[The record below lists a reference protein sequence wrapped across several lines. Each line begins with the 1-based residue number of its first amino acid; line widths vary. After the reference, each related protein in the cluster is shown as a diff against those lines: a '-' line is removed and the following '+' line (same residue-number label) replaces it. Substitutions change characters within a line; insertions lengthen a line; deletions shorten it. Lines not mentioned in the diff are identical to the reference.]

1 MNYQSVADQLLSSG
15 LLLTALELHVELAE
29 RGKELTSL
37 KKFFENPSN
46 FEKYTRKFSV
56 PPSPCPSQASIE
68 GFKHRRG
75 SQATLDSTSLF
86 ELTRFSEDSR
96 AQTEDRLAVLE
107 FELRKARE
115 TIHSLRSQLTDQAAK
130 LQDSF
135 HPQAD
140 VPGGGESAKLSLISD
155 LVEDPEDDEIPAI
168 RSHERR
174 TINYLVNEYLLQQG
188 CKLTSITFS
197 DENSEEDFEDWDSV
211 GLNVAKP
218 PSLLRLFRDFGQHVV
233 PEKDQTEQSCQTD
246 EPWIDNAEI
255 SRLEG
260 QNQALETECQVLRVA
275 RDELSEKLSD
285 HQKLQDQSEMKIK
298 KLQLDHQCLEEL
310 IETLKA
316 NRSSEPSGNANE
328 EDQPSSV
335 AIEDMDVDL
344 SPRFPI
350 SVALFQLLSHRCH
363 IRNQPSSQETL
374 TKMSEADA
382 LDTVLQLLATSLPNI
397 VPNVILAKRD
407 ELIPLLLITIQM
419 HPESKIRD
427 HFLNLLFNL
436 IKRPEAPQ
444 REMIIHGFQAMAQK
458 SGPARI
464 ESELLPQ
471 CWEQIGHKYEER
483 RILVAETCGQ
493 LMPFIPANLRVSL
506 LLSMLQQMAL
516 EDREVQVRCSAIRS
530 LAFLVIYL
538 DSDEKFDSLWQ
549 LTSTLLK
556 ETHLEVIHVTHET
569 LLPAM
574 AHLGTALNLLHSA
587 IARES
592 IHLLIKHTDLAEDWS
607 SYQAIHIQLTTLSV
621 LLPFVIHSVISS
633 APKLQKEKR
642 QDHSIDPVQPKDLC
656 VSNTLQVFYQDETS
670 MASVIQAFQDLVGC
684 EWYERWSEMN
694 WFLDAFLTPFFQ
706 ALAKI
711 PVPSESHDFEDAILK
726 PAIEFVSQLIES
738 FGRDFGLMSLLP
750 LIERQQEQNPPHHMD
765 NVLKAVIAVAILRPC
780 QSQEVFVATLKQWLI
795 LHLQESHPTNSIL
808 FAIKST
814 LNESRNFGV
823 SIAEMAWT
831 LVTDQDRALRNFS
844 GRIFEALVV
853 EVIEDDD
860 LIGNR
865 ILPGLV
871 TLSSDPDEL
880 IRISALPGLGV
891 IMAGSMD
898 ALREKAAFQFLVS
911 LEEGE
916 SAIVF
921 LAVLAVLG
929 HVWKDLPMKMR
940 EETILYRV
948 AHIFSKF
955 CSLDQDAGS
964 LSRVSDICLSL
975 LQLYEIV
982 SDQTLSANS
991 VHQILLPNLDLLS
1004 KCMESV
1010 VPTAQDRVHA
1020 IEAKLES
1027 IYGVGHANQN
1037 GESRLPT
1044 GSNAATK
1051 MVQSPSLDEMK
1062 HKMGKLFNKPGGPVP
1077 FWKKS

>member
-1 MNYQSVADQLLSSG
+1 MNYQNVADQLLNSG
-15 LLLTALELHVELAE
+15 LLLTALELHVELTE

-37 KKFFENPSN
+37 KKFFENSSN

-56 PPSPCPSQASIE
+56 PPSPSPSQASIE

-86 ELTRFSEDSR
+86 EQTRFSEDSR
-96 AQTEDRLAVLE
+96 AQADDRLAVLE

-135 HPQAD
+135 HPNAD
-140 VPGGGESAKLSLISD
+140 PQGGGESSAKLSLISD

-218 PSLLRLFRDFGQHVV
+218 PSLLRLFRDFGQHII
-233 PEKDQTEQSCQTD
+233 PQKDRTEQSSQTE
-246 EPWIDNAEI
+246 EPLIDNAKI
-255 SRLEG
+255 AQLED
-260 QNQALETECQVLRVA
+260 QIQALETQCQVLRDE
-275 RDELSEKLSD
+275 REELSCQLSD
-285 HQKLQDQSEMKIK
+285 YQKRQDQSECQVKN
-298 KLQLDHQCLEEL
+298 LQQENQNLEEL
-310 IETLKA
+310 IETLKTNQQA
-316 NRSSEPSGNANE
+316 EAQVNTENSMITKEPIE
-328 EDQPSSV
+328 EM
-335 AIEDMDVDL
+335 EVDL
-344 SPRFPI
+344 NPPFPI
-350 SVALFQLLSHRCH
+350 SKTLFQLLSERCH
-363 IRNQPSSQETL
+363 IRSEPTTDEIL
-374 TKMSEADA
+374 TKMSEADT
-382 LDTVLQLLATSLPNI
+382 LDAILQILASSLPNI

-436 IKRPEAPQ
+436 IKRPEASQ
-444 REMIIHGFQAMAQK
+444 REMIIRGFQAMAQK

-493 LMPFIPANLRVSL
+493 LMPFTPSNLRASL
-506 LLSMLQQMAL
+506 LMSMLQQMAL

-556 ETHLEVIHVTHET
+556 DTNMDVISVTQET
-569 LLPAM
+569 LLPSM
-574 AHLGTALNLLHSA
+574 AHLGGALNLLHSV
-587 IARES
+587 IAHEL
-592 IHLLIKHTDLAEDWS
+592 IELLSKHTDLAEDMS
-607 SYQAIHIQLTTLSV
+607 AYQAIHIQLTTLSV
-621 LLPFVIHSVISS
+621 LLPFVIYSVISS
-633 APKLQKEKR
+633 APKLDQKTM
-642 QDHSIDPVQPKDLC
+642 DHPKDAS
-656 VSNTLQVFYQDETS
+656 VPNNLQVFFEDQTN
-670 MASVIQAFQDLVGC
+670 MISVVRAFQDLVGY
-684 EWYERWSEMN
+684 EWFERWSQMK
-694 WFLDAFLTPFFQ
+694 WFLDDFLSPFFQ

-711 PVPSESHDFEDAILK
+711 PVPTESHEFEDAILK
-726 PAIEFVSQLIES
+726 PAIEIVSQVIDC
-738 FGRDFGLMSLLP
+738 FGRDFGLMSVMP
-750 LIERQQEQNPPHHMD
+750 FIEEQQERHPPHHMD

-780 QSQEVFVATLKQWLI
+780 QSQEVFVATIKQWLA
-795 LHLQESHPTNSIL
+795 LHLQGSHSTHSIL

-814 LNESRNFGV
+814 LKESRNIRV
-823 SIAEMAWT
+823 SMAEMAWT

-844 GRIFEALVV
+844 GKIFELLVV

-880 IRISALPGLGV
+880 TRISALPGLGL
-891 IMAGSMD
+891 IMGGSVD
-898 ALREKAAFQFLVS
+898 SLREKAAFQFLVS

-916 SAIVF
+916 SPTVF

-929 HVWKDLPMKMR
+929 RVWKDLPMKMR
-940 EETILYRV
+940 EEIILTKV
-948 AHIFSKF
+948 AHMFSKF
-955 CSLDQDAGS
+955 CSPDPMPTSD
-964 LSRVSDICLSL
+964 SRISDICMCL
-975 LQLYEIV
+975 LHLYEIV
-982 SDQTLSANS
+982 SDQTLSAHS
-991 VHQILLPNLDLLS
+991 VHQILIPNLDLLS
-1004 KCMESV
+1004 KSMECV
-1010 VPTAQDRVHA
+1010 VPSAQDRVQA

-1027 IYGVGHANQN
+1027 IYGVGNANLN
-1037 GESRLPT
+1037 GDNRPT
-1044 GSNAATK
+1044 SSNSGAK

-1062 HKMGKLFNKPGGPVP
+1062 HKMGKLFNKPGGQVP